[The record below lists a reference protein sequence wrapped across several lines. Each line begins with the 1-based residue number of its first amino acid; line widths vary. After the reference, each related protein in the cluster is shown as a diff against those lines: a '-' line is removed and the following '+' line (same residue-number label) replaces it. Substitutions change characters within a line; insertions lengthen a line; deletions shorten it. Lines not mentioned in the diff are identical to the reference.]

1 MNKPQQRN
9 NQALKYIS
17 LITLTLQN
25 AIVGLS
31 MRYARTRSG
40 DMFLSSTAV
49 VMAEVVKLVTCL
61 ILVLLEEGNL
71 QKFFYSLE
79 SSIVKQ
85 PIDTLKVCVPSLLYI
100 IQNNLLYVSA
110 SNLDAAT
117 YQVTYQLKI
126 LTTAFFA
133 VVILK
138 RSLRNT
144 QWGALVLLIIGVVLV
159 QLAQSSETTL
169 PSGIEQNHLIGFS
182 AALSACFLSGFAG
195 VYFEKILKDSNK
207 SVWMRNVQ
215 LSLLSLPFGLM
226 TCFINDGA
234 TLKKQGFFF
243 GYDLFVY
250 YLVVL
255 QAGGG
260 LIVAMVVKYADNILK
275 GAVLVICS
283 IFMYGYQP
291 KSTFTDTHS
300 PTNKDTTKEQSPTI
314 CLVYSCSLHS
324 KEEVGNLL
332 LSCVQLP
339 GPKVCGGRCFSTHF
353 PLTEGNQCFMRLFNN
368 YKQNNMIDL
377 KKFILQYDKI

>member
-1 MNKPQQRN
+1 MNKSQQRN
-9 NQALKYIS
+9 GQALKYVS
-17 LITLTLQN
+17 LVTLTLQN
-25 AIVGLS
+25 ALVGLS

-49 VMAEVVKLVTCL
+49 VTAEVVKLVTCL
-61 ILVLLEEGNL
+61 TLVFVEEGNF
-71 QKFFYSLE
+71 QKFSNSLKTT
-79 SSIVKQ
+79 IVKQ
-85 PIDTLKVCVPSLLYI
+85 PIDTLKVCVPSLVYI

-133 VVILK
+133 VAILK

-144 QWGALVLLIIGVVLV
+144 QWGALVLLVIGVVLV
-159 QLAQSSETTL
+159 QLAENSSSSSL
-169 PSGIEQNHLIGFS
+169 PSGIKQNHIVGFS

-195 VYFEKILKDSNK
+195 IYFEKILKGSDI

-215 LSLLSLPFGLM
+215 LSLLSLPFGLI
-226 TCFINDGA
+226 TSFINDGES
-234 TLKKQGFFF
+234 LRKQGFFF

-275 GAVLVICS
+275 GFATSLAIIISCIASIYLFNFQLTLQFSFGAALVICS
-283 IFMYGYQP
+283 IFLYGHQP
-291 KSTFTDTHS
+291 RPAITDNHT
-300 PTNKDTTKEQSPTI
+300 PTD
-314 CLVYSCSLHS
+314 
-324 KEEVGNLL
+324 
-332 LSCVQLP
+332 
-339 GPKVCGGRCFSTHF
+339 KV
-353 PLTEGNQCFMRLFNN
+353 
-368 YKQNNMIDL
+368 
-377 KKFILQYDKI
+377 